1 MAAAEK
7 YDCIAIGSGEAGKL
21 VPFILSGQ
29 YGKKCAIIE
38 RKWIGG
44 SCPNIACLPSKN
56 ILHSADIAHETRMT
70 HKHGMDVNDA
80 KSLKSNMA
88 VVKNR
93 KVEMVKTLNGFL
105 DLFEQFKV
113 ELIRGEGRFVGPK
126 VVQVS
131 DGRLLTADNIVI
143 CTGSRALVDAGIPG
157 LVESKPMTHIEI
169 LDLDVLPSHLIIIGG
184 GYVGVEFAQAYRRF
198 GAEVTVIQS
207 QEQILPKEDNDVVTC
222 LAGILE
228 KEGIRFLTNTTVESV
243 SGLSGQ
249 SVTLKLK
256 STNGAAL
263 AETSVQGSH
272 ILVASGRLPNTEDLD
287 LDKAGLKKT
296 ASGHVVVDEQLRTAV
311 PGVYAAGDCAGS
323 PYFTHMG
330 FDDFRV
336 ILGSITGSPRPEG
349 TRGRQVPSVL
359 FTTPE
364 LAQVGLREKEA
375 NAKGIEYRLVKASM
389 GSTFTRTHTL
399 DPVATEGFA
408 KALLAKDSD
417 QILGFVAL
425 APNAGEMLP
434 VVSLTMKKGLGYQ
447 EIRDLIL
454 VHPTLNEGL
463 PLFFLGIPPRE

>member
-1 MAAAEK
+1 
-7 YDCIAIGSGEAGKL
+7 
-21 VPFILSGQ
+21 
-29 YGKKCAIIE
+29 
-38 RKWIGG
+38 
-44 SCPNIACLPSKN
+44 
-56 ILHSADIAHETRMT
+56 
-70 HKHGMDVNDA
+70 
-80 KSLKSNMA
+80 
-88 VVKNR
+88 
-93 KVEMVKTLNGFL
+93 
-105 DLFEQFKV
+105 
-113 ELIRGEGRFVGPK
+113 
-126 VVQVS
+126 
-131 DGRLLTADNIVI
+131 
-143 CTGSRALVDAGIPG
+143 
-157 LVESKPMTHIEI
+157 MTHIEV